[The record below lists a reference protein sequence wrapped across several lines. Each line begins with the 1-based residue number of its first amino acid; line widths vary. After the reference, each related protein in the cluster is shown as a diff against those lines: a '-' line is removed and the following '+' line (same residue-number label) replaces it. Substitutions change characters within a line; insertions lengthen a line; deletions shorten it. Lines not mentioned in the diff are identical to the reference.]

1 MITLLP
7 VRNPNPRFFAEDG
20 REAGVPE
27 TTAAKEPCIGVDLIA
42 VSRVREVFAGRE
54 ALLEAVFTA
63 EELRYCRGQQDPF
76 VHLAARYAAKEAVVK
91 GLGTGMTGSM
101 SWRDVET
108 VHGALGEPHLV
119 LHGEVARL
127 AEAMGLH
134 RCGISLSHS
143 GEYAMAAV
151 LLSE

>member
-1 MITLLP
+1 MVTLLP
-7 VRNPNPRFFAEDG
+7 VRIPIPGFFAERG
-20 REAGVPE
+20 REAGVQE
-27 TTAAKEPCIGVDLIA
+27 TTAAGEPCIGVDLIA

-54 ALLEAVFTA
+54 SLLATVFTA

-91 GLGTGMTGSM
+91 GLGTGMTGKM

-127 AEAMGLH
+127 AEAKGLH
-134 RCGISLSHS
+134 RCGVSLSHA
-143 GEYAMAAV
+143 GDYAMAAV
-151 LLSE
+151 LLSS